1 MDGADADEPKAKR
14 ARIDSTSAGTT
25 NADADDVDD
34 TDDGDTEFKIA
45 LLASMFPDKTQDV
58 LLDYVLA
65 YGGSVT
71 KATRAL
77 SGETAKRKR
86 PHPAALQTSM
96 DSFTGRVKQE
106 DEASPATTAIGSL
119 TKKGKTLHLYS
130 PKEVEAHTPCSII
143 HNFLPRETADALL
156 KELLDES
163 SRFNRNAFQMFERT
177 VTSGHTWRLY
187 VDTEDEV
194 EQQQKGLAY
203 DGSDAAL
210 NVQQTTPELLKA
222 SAVVKDAVNQEVAR
236 RTRDYQPEG
245 RKLKFQSPDEW
256 QPNAALV
263 NCYDGPKEGM
273 GFHTDTLTNIGP
285 RPIIGS
291 LSLVR
296 CIEKEVSRKSH

>member
-1 MDGADADEPKAKR
+1 MRDDNTDAPKAKR
-14 ARIDSTSAGTT
+14 AKIQSGCLVAGNPHVNEAEDEEST
-25 NADADDVDD
+25 
-34 TDDGDTEFKIA
+34 EYKLA
-45 LLASMFPDKTQDV
+45 LLASMFPDKTQEV

-71 KATRAL
+71 KATQAL
-77 SGETAKRKR
+77 SGETTKRKR
-86 PHPAALQTSM
+86 GGLGHQGSI
-96 DSFTGRVKQE
+96 DSFAGRVKQA
-106 DEASPATTAIGSL
+106 DEVSPPAAIGSL
-119 TKKGKTLHLYS
+119 TRKGKTLHLYT

-143 HNFLPRETADALL
+143 HNFLPKDNADALL
-156 KELLDES
+156 RELLDES

-203 DGSDAAL
+203 DGSDAAI
-210 NVQQTTPELLKA
+210 NVQRTTPELLKA
-222 SAVVKDAVNQEVAR
+222 SAMVKDAVNKEVAR
-236 RTRDYQPEG
+236 RTRDFQPKG
-245 RKLKFQSPDEW
+245 AKLKFQSPDEW

-291 LSLVR
+291 LSLVTLL
-296 CIEKEVSRKSH
+296 